1 MRWMFIVLVLVLRVN
16 CASAQANSRTFT
28 SVDGAFRFQYPSS
41 LLRCRQKRN
50 QPDVW
55 LPIESCNGYDPV
67 CDDHGADPGSTT
79 LVCFAYPME
88 KYENSDLEGAA
99 FYVAEVQS
107 KDRRDCLSGSPNWAP
122 GMRRGP
128 EKAMI
133 NGVKFTAFE
142 IGDAGLG
149 HYLEGDVYRSFH
161 RNKCYSLS
169 IRVAS
174 SYNPDNIKAL
184 SNEQWNEVRSSLKRV
199 LDSFKFL
206 R

>member
-1 MRWMFIVLVLVLRVN
+1 MPWTFILCVLVLGVN
-16 CASAQANSRTFT
+16 CASAQSNLQTFT
-28 SVDGAFRFQYPSS
+28 SEDKAFRFQYPSS
-41 LLRCRQKRN
+41 LLRCSQKPS

-79 LVCFAYPME
+79 LVCFAYPKE
-88 KYENSDLEGAA
+88 KYENSDLEAAA

-122 GMRRGP
+122 GIKRGP
-128 EKAMI
+128 ETATI
-133 NGVKFTAFE
+133 NGVKFAAFE

-149 HYLEGDVYRSFH
+149 HYSGGHVYRSFH

-169 IRVAS
+169 IMVAAS
-174 SYNPDNIKAL
+174 SYHPDNIKVL
-184 SNEQWNEVRSSLKRV
+184 SNEEWNEVRSSLKQV
-199 LDSFKFL
+199 LD
-206 R
+206 